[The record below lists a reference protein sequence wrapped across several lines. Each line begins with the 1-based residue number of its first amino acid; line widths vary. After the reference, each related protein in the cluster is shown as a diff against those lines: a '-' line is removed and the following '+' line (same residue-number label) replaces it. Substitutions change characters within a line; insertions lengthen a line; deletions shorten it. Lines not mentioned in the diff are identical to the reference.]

1 MIGLSALE
9 LAEAVRSEQIGV
21 AEAVKAYLERI
32 ENIDSQL
39 NAFLTVSRKEALTRA
54 EVVQK
59 KISAGERLSALA
71 GVPIALKDNIS
82 TTGVTTTCASKML
95 AGYVPV
101 YNASVVDKLEQAGM
115 IVIGKLNMDE
125 FAIGGSS
132 ETGAFVP
139 VRNPW
144 DMTRV
149 AC

>member
-71 GVPIALKDNIS
+71 GVPIAQRIIFLPQVLRPPAPQKCWLAMC
-82 TTGVTTTCASKML
+82 GV
-95 AGYVPV
+95 
-101 YNASVVDKLEQAGM
+101 
-115 IVIGKLNMDE
+115 
-125 FAIGGSS
+125 
-132 ETGAFVP
+132 
-139 VRNPW
+139 
-144 DMTRV
+144 
-149 AC
+149 